1 VNDSDADGGSGGA
14 KYVAIIT
21 DGNGRWAQA
30 RDLPVAEGHKAGA
43 DVVKARLRDA
53 AEFGI
58 RELTVYSFST
68 ENWARPA
75 EEVTALMRMF
85 SQRILSETPELKDEG
100 VRMRFIGRRDR
111 VAGALQEQ
119 MDWAEAETA
128 ANDRI
133 TLFVA
138 FNYGGRAEIVD
149 AAARFEGG
157 SEEDFRALLY
167 APDMHDPD
175 LVIRTSG
182 EQRMSNY
189 LLWQSAYSELV
200 FRDELWPD
208 FSREAFRAALD
219 EYEARTRRFG
229 GRCGM
234 PQARRRQAGGGARR
248 SRGGGCGS
256 DLGARI
262 LVAIPALAVALTMVA
277 LGGTVFAVGV
287 GVLGLICLHE
297 LFSMFE
303 RARPARLAG
312 FVGFVGLLV
321 AASLGDRETILLAFL
336 ACIPLVF
343 IITVNQ
349 AGGGGA
355 PAISVT
361 LLGLAWI
368 GLALAHAVLLR
379 DLPHGGGLV
388 FAVLLGTFVGDT
400 GAYLG
405 GRAFGRRP
413 LAPTISPN
421 KTIEG
426 LAIGVVIATAA
437 VWWAGLSQEW
447 FGGTKGAIM
456 GISIAL
462 AAPLGDLFESYLK
475 RDANTKD
482 TGTLFGAHGGALDR
496 LDAILFTAVVGF
508 YVWLALT

>member
-1 VNDSDADGGSGGA
+1 
-14 KYVAIIT
+14 
-21 DGNGRWAQA
+21 
-30 RDLPVAEGHKAGA
+30 
-43 DVVKARLRDA
+43 
-53 AEFGI
+53 
-58 RELTVYSFST
+58 
-68 ENWARPA
+68 
-75 EEVTALMRMF
+75 
-85 SQRILSETPELKDEG
+85 
-100 VRMRFIGRRDR
+100 
-111 VAGALQEQ
+111 
-119 MDWAEAETA
+119 
-128 ANDRI
+128 
-133 TLFVA
+133 
-138 FNYGGRAEIVD
+138 
-149 AAARFEGG
+149 
-157 SEEDFRALLY
+157 
-167 APDMHDPD
+167 
-175 LVIRTSG
+175 
-182 EQRMSNY
+182 
-189 LLWQSAYSELV
+189 
-200 FRDELWPD
+200 
-208 FSREAFRAALD
+208 
-219 EYEARTRRFG
+219 
-229 GRCGM
+229 M
-234 PQARRRQAGGGARR
+234 PQPRRRQAGGGGGTRR
-248 SRGGGCGS
+248 RRGGGS

-312 FVGFVGLLV
+312 FAGFIGLLV

-343 IITVNQ
+343 IVTVNQ

-421 KTIEG
+421 KTVEG

>member
-1 VNDSDADGGSGGA
+1 MPQPRRRQGGG
-14 KYVAIIT
+14 
-21 DGNGRWAQA
+21 
-30 RDLPVAEGHKAGA
+30 
-43 DVVKARLRDA
+43 
-53 AEFGI
+53 
-58 RELTVYSFST
+58 
-68 ENWARPA
+68 
-75 EEVTALMRMF
+75 
-85 SQRILSETPELKDEG
+85 
-100 VRMRFIGRRDR
+100 
-111 VAGALQEQ
+111 
-119 MDWAEAETA
+119 
-128 ANDRI
+128 
-133 TLFVA
+133 
-138 FNYGGRAEIVD
+138 GGR
-149 AAARFEGG
+149 G
-157 SEEDFRALLY
+157 
-167 APDMHDPD
+167 
-175 LVIRTSG
+175 
-182 EQRMSNY
+182 
-189 LLWQSAYSELV
+189 
-200 FRDELWPD
+200 
-208 FSREAFRAALD
+208 
-219 EYEARTRRFG
+219 
-229 GRCGM
+229 
-234 PQARRRQAGGGARR
+234 ARRR
-248 SRGGGCGS
+248 RGGGS

-262 LVAIPALAVALTMVA
+262 VVAVPALAVALTMVA

-343 IITVNQ
+343 IIAVNQ

-355 PAISVT
+355 PSISVT

-421 KTIEG
+421 KTVEG
-426 LAIGVVIATAA
+426 LVIGIVIATAA

>member
-1 VNDSDADGGSGGA
+1 
-14 KYVAIIT
+14 
-21 DGNGRWAQA
+21 
-30 RDLPVAEGHKAGA
+30 
-43 DVVKARLRDA
+43 
-53 AEFGI
+53 
-58 RELTVYSFST
+58 
-68 ENWARPA
+68 
-75 EEVTALMRMF
+75 
-85 SQRILSETPELKDEG
+85 
-100 VRMRFIGRRDR
+100 
-111 VAGALQEQ
+111 
-119 MDWAEAETA
+119 
-128 ANDRI
+128 
-133 TLFVA
+133 
-138 FNYGGRAEIVD
+138 
-149 AAARFEGG
+149 
-157 SEEDFRALLY
+157 
-167 APDMHDPD
+167 
-175 LVIRTSG
+175 
-182 EQRMSNY
+182 
-189 LLWQSAYSELV
+189 
-200 FRDELWPD
+200 
-208 FSREAFRAALD
+208 
-219 EYEARTRRFG
+219 
-229 GRCGM
+229 M
-234 PQARRRQAGGGARR
+234 PQPRRRQAGGGTRR
-248 SRGGGCGS
+248 ARGGGGGGS
-256 DLGARI
+256 DLSARI
-262 LVAIPALAVALTMVA
+262 VVAVPALAVALAMVA

-312 FVGFVGLLV
+312 FVGFAGLLV
-321 AASLGDRETILLAFL
+321 AAALGDRETILLAFL

-343 IITVNQ
+343 VVTVNQ

-421 KTIEG
+421 KTVEG
-426 LAIGVVIATAA
+426 LAIGIVLATAA

-447 FGGTKGAIM
+447 FGGSKGAIM

-496 LDAILFTAVVGF
+496 LDAIMFTAVVGY

>member
-1 VNDSDADGGSGGA
+1 
-14 KYVAIIT
+14 
-21 DGNGRWAQA
+21 
-30 RDLPVAEGHKAGA
+30 
-43 DVVKARLRDA
+43 
-53 AEFGI
+53 
-58 RELTVYSFST
+58 
-68 ENWARPA
+68 
-75 EEVTALMRMF
+75 
-85 SQRILSETPELKDEG
+85 
-100 VRMRFIGRRDR
+100 
-111 VAGALQEQ
+111 
-119 MDWAEAETA
+119 
-128 ANDRI
+128 
-133 TLFVA
+133 
-138 FNYGGRAEIVD
+138 
-149 AAARFEGG
+149 
-157 SEEDFRALLY
+157 
-167 APDMHDPD
+167 
-175 LVIRTSG
+175 
-182 EQRMSNY
+182 
-189 LLWQSAYSELV
+189 
-200 FRDELWPD
+200 
-208 FSREAFRAALD
+208 
-219 EYEARTRRFG
+219 
-229 GRCGM
+229 M
-234 PQARRRQAGGGARR
+234 PQPRRRQAGGGGGGARR
-248 SRGGGCGS
+248 PRGGGS

-312 FVGFVGLLV
+312 FVGFIGLLV
-321 AASLGDRETILLAFL
+321 AASLGDRETSLLAFL

-343 IITVNQ
+343 IVAVNQ

>member
-1 VNDSDADGGSGGA
+1 MPQP
-14 KYVAIIT
+14 
-21 DGNGRWAQA
+21 R
-30 RDLPVAEGHKAGA
+30 R
-43 DVVKARLRDA
+43 
-53 AEFGI
+53 
-58 RELTVYSFST
+58 
-68 ENWARPA
+68 RPA
-75 EEVTALMRMF
+75 
-85 SQRILSETPELKDEG
+85 
-100 VRMRFIGRRDR
+100 
-111 VAGALQEQ
+111 
-119 MDWAEAETA
+119 
-128 ANDRI
+128 
-133 TLFVA
+133 
-138 FNYGGRAEIVD
+138 GG
-149 AAARFEGG
+149 
-157 SEEDFRALLY
+157 
-167 APDMHDPD
+167 
-175 LVIRTSG
+175 
-182 EQRMSNY
+182 
-189 LLWQSAYSELV
+189 
-200 FRDELWPD
+200 
-208 FSREAFRAALD
+208 
-219 EYEARTRRFG
+219 
-229 GRCGM
+229 
-234 PQARRRQAGGGARR
+234 GGGARR
-248 SRGGGCGS
+248 PRGGGS

-262 LVAIPALAVALTMVA
+262 IVAVPALAVALTMVA
-277 LGGTVFAVGV
+277 LGGTVFAAGV

-312 FVGFVGLLV
+312 FVGFIGLLV

-343 IITVNQ
+343 VVTVNQ

-355 PAISVT
+355 PGISVT

-421 KTIEG
+421 KTVEG

-447 FGGTKGAIM
+447 FGGTKGAII
-456 GISIAL
+456 GVSIAL

-496 LDAILFTAVVGF
+496 LDAILFTAVVGY

>member
-1 VNDSDADGGSGGA
+1 
-14 KYVAIIT
+14 
-21 DGNGRWAQA
+21 
-30 RDLPVAEGHKAGA
+30 
-43 DVVKARLRDA
+43 
-53 AEFGI
+53 
-58 RELTVYSFST
+58 
-68 ENWARPA
+68 
-75 EEVTALMRMF
+75 
-85 SQRILSETPELKDEG
+85 
-100 VRMRFIGRRDR
+100 
-111 VAGALQEQ
+111 
-119 MDWAEAETA
+119 
-128 ANDRI
+128 
-133 TLFVA
+133 
-138 FNYGGRAEIVD
+138 
-149 AAARFEGG
+149 
-157 SEEDFRALLY
+157 
-167 APDMHDPD
+167 
-175 LVIRTSG
+175 
-182 EQRMSNY
+182 
-189 LLWQSAYSELV
+189 
-200 FRDELWPD
+200 
-208 FSREAFRAALD
+208 
-219 EYEARTRRFG
+219 
-229 GRCGM
+229 M
-234 PQARRRQAGGGARR
+234 PQPRRRQAGGGGRGRR
-248 SRGGGCGS
+248 RRGGGS

-262 LVAIPALAVALTMVA
+262 LVAVPALAVALTMVA

-312 FVGFVGLLV
+312 FVGFIGLLV
-321 AASLGDRETILLAFL
+321 AASLGDRETILPAFL

-343 IITVNQ
+343 VVTVNQ

-355 PAISVT
+355 PGISVT